1 MLRII
6 IRDRCKFANIININ
20 ICKLDKSYHLTLF
33 SEILKENTQDFDSV
47 IHYCV
52 PLEKYF
58 QNEIYM
64 YKVFALLD
72 MFVDCFISISIYPR
86 EHLGA
91 YTWYCVSAA
100 GDILS
105 KEEFATVHR
114 VWHVKNNFRAPPCK
128 KRLPVSC
135 CKTQLPGP
143 LRCIL
148 HSWVKV
154 FFWTNTE
161 NFLLSNV
168 GNNMLP
174 VRVVKRTETARGF
187 WCIYRD

>member
-114 VWHVKNNFRAPPCK
+114 VWHVKTTSEHHLVKSGCLCPVA
-128 KRLPVSC
+128 RLSYQGLFV
-135 CKTQLPGP
+135 
-143 LRCIL
+143 
-148 HSWVKV
+148 V
-154 FFWTNTE
+154 FFIHEWKC
-161 NFLLSNV
+161 FFGQILKIFYYQ
-168 GNNMLP
+168 ML
-174 VRVVKRTETARGF
+174 VIICYLWGL
-187 WCIYRD
+187 